1 MRHSLDIYMSYKGK
15 RKNDKIYLDSS
26 DIRLYNKL
34 YKCIKGG
41 INKWEIRRKKLGE
54 AELEIMQVVW
64 DSGNPVTSNYILKE
78 LQERRS
84 WQLSTLMTS
93 LASLADKGFISC
105 DRSTGRNLYTSII
118 SEKEYKTGASKHFLE
133 KLYNNSIQNM
143 ITALYDSKEIK
154 NSDIEE
160 LRNFLDQLEDD

>member
-1 MRHSLDIYMSYKGK
+1 MG
-15 RKNDKIYLDSS
+15 NTP
-26 DIRLYNKL
+26 
-34 YKCIKGG
+34 
-41 INKWEIRRKKLGE
+41 KKLGE

-64 DSGNPVTSNYILKE
+64 NSGNPVTSNYILKE

-93 LASLADKGFISC
+93 LARLADKGFISC

-118 SEKEYKTGASKHFLE
+118 PENEYKAGASKHFLE

-143 ITALYDSKEIK
+143 ITALYNHKEI
-154 NSDIEE
+154 NSSDIRE
-160 LRNFLDQLEDD
+160 LRNFLDKLEDE